1 MVHTSR
7 CPENAN
13 RMPLRYGLSIMAVGI
28 GIGVG
33 IAGTSGHAVAWA
45 DPGNSAS
52 SGQTSGQT
60 SSHSSA
66 GTGHGPK
73 KPANRRLGT
82 RPKRPSSL
90 TKTGTQK
97 SVDTAAPDVTR
108 SDDDATTGQTSTPTP
123 NSTTPQSESAP
134 ESAPESKPESITDIV
149 REKLR
154 AIKPDASL
162 RADGTR
168 PARSDFSAR
177 LTTKRRAAITPSAL
191 SDAETSPARTLIA
204 QTPAAAATP
213 PDLTAIVRTVP
224 DITAK
229 TIPLTAKV
237 AAVSTTT
244 TTTPKPP
251 EPLSPIAK
259 IAQLPGRIVNTVLQ
273 VLDITVSANGPKS
286 PIDFSP
292 INNAL
297 FAAFR
302 EIEAH
307 LGLTK
312 TPAAQPVPPPMIYD
326 GPTTGQTPT
335 VSQFLNAATTA
346 YVWGGAP
353 GDLKPFVVNGKQMES
368 HNILTGMSAKT
379 WVTPDGQIIIA
390 YQGTTGG
397 TNLLHNPL
405 IAVSQVVTDMQVI
418 FTDTTPQAFIDAVAF
433 QQEVEA
439 AAIAQGYRK
448 EDIFVT
454 GHSLGAWEA
463 QYVAQQTGVGG
474 IGFEGPGLNSTVP
487 GNGADSGFVNVL
499 TYGDTA
505 AYFSTDLPGLQPF
518 VPEYVP
524 GGGSKPHYGAIV
536 MIGNPDA
543 AIPLMNSAALL
554 KTGPIGGLIFVVD
567 IFVNFLQYHLPGV
580 QAYHLGVNPDP
591 GVVPWLGNVSG
602 PVNADYADMTIPEL
616 QKAASDAGTLIRP

>member
-1 MVHTSR
+1 MVQDLR
-7 CPENAN
+7 CPENAK
-13 RMPLRYGLSIMAVGI
+13 RIPLRYGLSVMAV

-33 IAGTSGHAVAWA
+33 IAGTSGHTVAWA
-45 DPGNSAS
+45 DPGSSGS
-52 SGQTSGQT
+52 SGQ
-60 SSHSSA
+60 SSQSSA

-73 KPANRRLGT
+73 KPVNRRHGT
-82 RPKRPSSL
+82 RPNRPSSPA
-90 TKTGTQK
+90 KTDDQK
-97 SVDTAAPDVTR
+97 TDNTTTPDATR
-108 SDDDATTGQTSTPTP
+108 SDDDTSTGQIATAEP
-123 NSTTPQSESAP
+123 NSAAPQ
-134 ESAPESKPESITDIV
+134 PESIADIV

-154 AIKPDASL
+154 DFKPDAPF

-168 PARSDFSAR
+168 LAKSDFSPRATAKR
-177 LTTKRRAAITPSAL
+177 LAAISPSAL
-191 SDAETSPARTLIA
+191 PDSMPPRAQASALAPALSQAPTSKATL
-204 QTPAAAATP
+204 

-229 TIPLTAKV
+229 TIPLTTKV
-237 AAVSTTT
+237 AAVTTT
-244 TTTPKPP
+244 TKTTPEPP

-259 IAQLPGRIVNTVLQ
+259 IAELPGRIVNTVLQ
-273 VLDITVSANGPKS
+273 VLDITTSANGPKS
-286 PIDFSP
+286 PINFAP
-292 INNAL
+292 INDAL

-302 EIEAH
+302 EIEGQ

-312 TPAAQPVPPPMIYD
+312 TPAVQPVPPTMTYN

-335 VSQFLNAATTA
+335 VSQFLNAATAA
-346 YVWGGAP
+346 YVWGGTP

-368 HNILTGMSAKT
+368 TNVLTGMSGKA
-379 WVTPDGQIIIA
+379 WVTPEGQIIIA

-405 IAVSQVVTDMQVI
+405 IAIAQVI
-418 FTDTTPQAFIDAVAF
+418 ADTQVMFTDTPPQAFFDAVSF
-433 QQEVEA
+433 EQEVEA
-439 AAIAQGYRK
+439 AAVAQGYRK

-454 GHSLGAWEA
+454 GHSLGGWEA
-463 QYVAQQTGVGG
+463 AYVAQQTGVGG
-474 IGFEGPGLNSTVP
+474 IGFESPGLNTTVP

-518 VPEYVP
+518 MPEYVP
-524 GGGSKPHYGAIV
+524 GGGSKPHYGSIV

-554 KTGPIGGLIFVVD
+554 STGPIGGAIFVVD
-567 IFVNFLQYHLPGV
+567 ILVNFLQYHLPGV
-580 QAYHLGVNPDP
+580 QAYHLGVTPDP
-591 GVVPWLGNVSG
+591 GVVPWLGNASG

>member
-1 MVHTSR
+1 MVHSSR
-7 CPENAN
+7 CPQNTQ
-13 RMPLRYGLSIMAVGI
+13 RMPLRYGLSIMAV

-45 DPGNSAS
+45 DPGGSGS
-52 SGQTSGQT
+52 SGQ
-60 SSHSSA
+60 SSSQSSA
-66 GTGHGPK
+66 GTGHGAK
-73 KPANRRLGT
+73 KPVTRRQAT

-90 TKTGTQK
+90 TKTDSQRT
-97 SVDTAAPDVTR
+97 VDTAAPDITR
-108 SDDDATTGQTSTPTP
+108 SGDETPTTKP
-123 NSTTPQSESAP
+123 NSTTPQPESESK
-134 ESAPESKPESITDIV
+134 SESIAGIV

-154 AIKPDASL
+154 AIKPDGPL
-162 RADGTR
+162 RSDGTR

-177 LTTKRRAAITPSAL
+177 LTAKRRAAMIPSAL
-191 SDAETSPARTLIA
+191 SDAETSPARALIA
-204 QTPAAAATP
+204 QTPTPATTGAP
-213 PDLTAIVRTVP
+213 PDLTAIVGTVP

-229 TIPLTAKV
+229 TIPLTTKV
-237 AAVSTTT
+237 AAVSATTK
-244 TTTPKPP
+244 TTPQPP

-259 IAQLPGRIVNTVLQ
+259 IAELPGRIVNTVLQ

-292 INNAL
+292 ISNAL

-302 EIEAH
+302 EIETQ

-312 TPAAQPVPPPMIYD
+312 TPAAQPVPPTMVYD
-326 GPTTGQTPT
+326 GPTTGKTPT

-368 HNILTGMSAKT
+368 TNILTGMSAKT

-405 IAVSQVVTDMQVI
+405 IAVSQVVTDLQVV

-433 QQEVEA
+433 QQQVEA

-505 AYFSTDLPGLQPF
+505 GYFSTDLPGLQPF

-524 GGGSKPHYGAIV
+524 GGGSKPHYGSIV

-554 KTGPIGGLIFVVD
+554 HTGPIGGLIFVVD
-567 IFVNFLQYHLPGV
+567 VFVNFLQYHLPGV
-580 QAYHLGVNPDP
+580 QAYHLGVTPDP
-591 GVVPWLGNVSG
+591 GVVPWLGNASG

>member
-1 MVHTSR
+1 MVHSSR
-7 CPENAN
+7 CPQNAQ
-13 RMPLRYGLSIMAVGI
+13 RMPLRYGLSIMAV

-45 DPGNSAS
+45 DPGGSGS
-52 SGQTSGQT
+52 SGQ
-60 SSHSSA
+60 SSSQSSA
-66 GTGHGPK
+66 GTGHGAK
-73 KPANRRLGT
+73 KPVTRRQAT

-90 TKTGTQK
+90 TKTDSQRT
-97 SVDTAAPDVTR
+97 VDTAAPDITR
-108 SDDDATTGQTSTPTP
+108 SGDDTSTDQTSTTKP
-123 NSTTPQSESAP
+123 NSTTPQPESESK
-134 ESAPESKPESITDIV
+134 SESIAGIV

-154 AIKPDASL
+154 AIKPDGPL
-162 RADGTR
+162 RSDGTR

-177 LTTKRRAAITPSAL
+177 LTAKRGAALIPSAL
-191 SDAETSPARTLIA
+191 SDAETSPARALIA
-204 QTPAAAATP
+204 QTPTPATTGAP
-213 PDLTAIVRTVP
+213 PALTAIVGTIP

-229 TIPLTAKV
+229 TIPLTTKV
-237 AAVSTTT
+237 AAVSATTK
-244 TTTPKPP
+244 TTPQPP

-259 IAQLPGRIVNTVLQ
+259 IAELPGRIVNTVLQ

-286 PIDFSP
+286 PINFAP
-292 INNAL
+292 INDAL

-302 EIEAH
+302 EIEGQ

-312 TPAAQPVPPPMIYD
+312 TPAVQPVPPTMTYN
-326 GPTTGQTPT
+326 GPTTGKTPT
-335 VSQFLNAATTA
+335 VSQFLNAATAA
-346 YVWGGAP
+346 YVWGGTP

>member
-1 MVHTSR
+1 MVHSSR
-7 CPENAN
+7 CPQNAQ
-13 RMPLRYGLSIMAVGI
+13 RMPLRYGLSIMAV

-45 DPGNSAS
+45 DPGGSGS
-52 SGQTSGQT
+52 SGQ
-60 SSHSSA
+60 SSSQSSA
-66 GTGHGPK
+66 GTGHGAK
-73 KPANRRLGT
+73 KPVTRRQAT

-90 TKTGTQK
+90 TKTDSQRT
-97 SVDTAAPDVTR
+97 VDTAAPDITR
-108 SDDDATTGQTSTPTP
+108 SGDDTSTDQTSTTKP
-123 NSTTPQSESAP
+123 NSTTPQPESESK
-134 ESAPESKPESITDIV
+134 SESIAGIV

-154 AIKPDASL
+154 AIKPDGPL
-162 RADGTR
+162 RSDGTR

-177 LTTKRRAAITPSAL
+177 LTAKRGAALIPSAL
-191 SDAETSPARTLIA
+191 SDAETSPARALIA
-204 QTPAAAATP
+204 QTPTPATTGAP
-213 PDLTAIVRTVP
+213 PALTAIVGTIP

-229 TIPLTAKV
+229 TIPLTTKV
-237 AAVSTTT
+237 AAVSATTK
-244 TTTPKPP
+244 TTPQPP

-259 IAQLPGRIVNTVLQ
+259 IAELPGRIVNTVLQ

-292 INNAL
+292 ISNAL

-302 EIEAH
+302 EIETQ

-312 TPAAQPVPPPMIYD
+312 TPAAQPVPPTMVYD
-326 GPTTGQTPT
+326 GPTTGKTPT

-368 HNILTGMSAKT
+368 TNILTGMSAKT

-405 IAVSQVVTDMQVI
+405 IAVSQVVTDLQVV

-505 AYFSTDLPGLQPF
+505 GYFSTDLPGLQPF

-524 GGGSKPHYGAIV
+524 GGGSKPHYGSIV

-554 KTGPIGGLIFVVD
+554 HTGPIGGLIFVVD
-567 IFVNFLQYHLPGV
+567 VFVNFLQYHLPGV
-580 QAYHLGVNPDP
+580 QAYHLGVTPDP
-591 GVVPWLGNVSG
+591 GVVPWLGNASG